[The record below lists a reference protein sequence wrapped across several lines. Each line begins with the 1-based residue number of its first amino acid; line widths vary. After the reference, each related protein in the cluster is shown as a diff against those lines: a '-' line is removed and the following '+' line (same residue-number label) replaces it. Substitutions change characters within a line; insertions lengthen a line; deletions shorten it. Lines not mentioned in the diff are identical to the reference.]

1 MEDLTDMQNHVLPHL
16 QSFCSLEEKG
26 VKERREQQV
35 AEKNESREAVPR
47 AGVEINTA
55 VKDAG
60 KAERKAV
67 VQKKTMPEKEKKP
80 SIHERL
86 EINKRIIQEKQGKD
100 KPERGADLGVRTV

>member
-1 MEDLTDMQNHVLPHL
+1 MQNHVLPYL

-35 AEKNESREAVPR
+35 AEKTESREAVPR

-67 VQKKTMPEKEKKP
+67 AKKKTMPEKEKKP

>member
-1 MEDLTDMQNHVLPHL
+1 MYCRIL
-16 QSFCSLEEKG
+16 QSFAVWKKRCEGETRTAG
-26 VKERREQQV
+26 

-67 VQKKTMPEKEKKP
+67 VQKKTMPEKKRNRQSMNDWKSIRESSRKSREKI
-80 SIHERL
+80 SRREELIW
-86 EINKRIIQEKQGKD
+86 
-100 KPERGADLGVRTV
+100 V